1 MSWSRRDAR
10 HTKQVGKNCFI
21 SFRPRLLYVGEIG
34 LRVGPLSLSLRTRP
48 ERNPREKM
56 AARDPGG
63 REARKKRVASRPQD
77 LARPVFSSG
86 FVSGLA

>member
-63 REARKKRVASRPQD
+63 RKRVASRPQD